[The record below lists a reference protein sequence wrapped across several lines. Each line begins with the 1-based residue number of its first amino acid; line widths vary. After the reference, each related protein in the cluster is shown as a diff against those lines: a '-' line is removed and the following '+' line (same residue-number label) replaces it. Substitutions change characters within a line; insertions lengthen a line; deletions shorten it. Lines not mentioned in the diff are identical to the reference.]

1 MDIEQIIDSMTP
13 EVYQR
18 LATAVE
24 LGKWPDG
31 VALTPEQKENSL
43 QLVMLWQARYNTDAQ
58 HMTIDTSG
66 QMVMKSKQ
74 QLKRIL
80 ASCRSRSPPLNCNKP
95 PAGGE
100 TFRRR
105 VTARRMAS
113 CRMTAS
119 GGQPLRL
126 LFVHH
131 RFQIGKR
138 VVGGLA
144 DALCASSPATTVE
157 PY

>member
-43 QLVMLWQARYNTDAQ
+43 QLVMLWHARHNVQAQ
-58 HMTIDTSG
+58 HMTIDTNG

-74 QLKRIL
+74 QLKVEFGITPEPI
-80 ASCRSRSPPLNCNKP
+80 A
-95 PAGGE
+95 
-100 TFRRR
+100 TFK
-105 VTARRMAS
+105 S
-113 CRMTAS
+113 
-119 GGQPLRL
+119 
-126 LFVHH
+126 
-131 RFQIGKR
+131 
-138 VVGGLA
+138 
-144 DALCASSPATTVE
+144 
-157 PY
+157 